1 MFKLKVTR
9 AAVVNLL
16 LPIALSSCA
25 LIGLDYSRPTIST
38 PAEYA
43 NVDKNAQANAANV
56 AIAKDWWTLYQDPIL
71 NDLITKALQNNTDIK
86 SAVASIEQADAYA
99 REVGAALF
107 PQVDLDAS
115 GTRSRSSQLTS
126 RTSSQPGF
134 RPLNTN
140 YSVTLGTSFEIDFW
154 GKFRRAKEA
163 ARASALASRYAKD
176 TVSLSLSGLIATQ
189 YLQLRSLEAQI
200 AVSKDNLRSRD
211 ESLALTKRRL
221 AGGVVSNLDVQQA
234 QVNSSNLV
242 AQIIE
247 LERQHET
254 TLHQLALL
262 TGDLNLNLTS
272 LSAGNALQVLP
283 IPPVPPAGMPSALLE
298 NRPDVAQAE
307 QNLVAANAKI
317 SVAKAALYPTISLTG
332 LFGGESSALSDI
344 LKSPAR
350 VWTLGL
356 GLNLPIFDSG
366 RLNSRVDQASA
377 QQKQLLA
384 SYEGAVQT
392 AFTEVNDALVNL
404 RKNTERE
411 MALDSSQKAAK
422 EVLRISENRYKAGY
436 SAYLDVLDAQRV
448 YNEAAL
454 NFIQSRQARLVA
466 SVDLFKALGGGWQG
480 LEVNQ
485 SAKK

>member
-9 AAVVNLL
+9 AAVISLL
-16 LPIALSSCA
+16 LPMALSSCA
-25 LIGLDYSRPTIST
+25 LIGPNYSRPVITT

-43 NVDKNAQANAANV
+43 NVDNNAESNSANA

-71 NDLITKALQNNTDIK
+71 NDLITKALQNNTEIK

-107 PQVDLDAS
+107 PQVDLDTS

-126 RTSSQPGF
+126 RSSQPGF
-134 RPLNTN
+134 QPLSTI
-140 YSVTLGTSFEIDFW
+140 YKVQLSTSFEIDFW
-154 GKFRRAKEA
+154 GKLRRAKES
-163 ARASALASRYAKD
+163 ARALALSSRYAKD
-176 TVSLSLSGLIATQ
+176 TVSLSLSSLIATN

-247 LERQHET
+247 LERQREVV
-254 TLHQLALL
+254 LHQLALL
-262 TGDLNLNLTS
+262 TGDLSLNLASSNTS
-272 LSAGNALQVLP
+272 NDLKTLP
-283 IPPVPPAGMPSALLE
+283 IPPAPPVGLPSALLE

-307 QNLVAANAKI
+307 QNLVSANANI
-317 SVAKAALYPTISLTG
+317 GVAKAALYPTISLTG
-332 LFGGESSALSDI
+332 LFGGESAELGDI
-344 LKSPAR
+344 LKTPAR
-350 VWTLGL
+350 VWSLGL

-366 RLNSRVDQASA
+366 RLNSRVDQVTA
-377 QQKQLLA
+377 QQKRLLA

-392 AFTEVNDALVNL
+392 AFTEVNDALVNV

-411 MALDSSQKAAK
+411 AALNASQQAAK

-436 SAYLDVLDAQRV
+436 TAYLDVLDAQRV
-448 YNEAAL
+448 YNESAT

-466 SVDLFKALGGGWQG
+466 TVDLFKALGGGWQG
-480 LEVNQ
+480 MKLDE
-485 SAKK
+485 AKK

>member
-9 AAVVNLL
+9 AAVISLL

-25 LIGLDYSRPTIST
+25 LIGLDYSRPVIST
-38 PAEYA
+38 PTEYT
-43 NVDKNAQANAANV
+43 NVDKNTDANAANV
-56 AIAKDWWTLYQDPIL
+56 AIAKDWWNLYQDPIL
-71 NDLITKALQNNTDIK
+71 NDLIAKALQNNTDIK

-99 REVGAALF
+99 HEVGAALF

-126 RTSSQPGF
+126 RSSQPGF
-134 RPLNTN
+134 QPLSTI
-140 YSVTLGTSFEIDFW
+140 YTVQLGTSFEIDFW
-154 GKFRRAKEA
+154 GKLRRAKES
-163 ARASALASRYAKD
+163 ARALALSSRYAKD
-176 TVSLSLSGLIATQ
+176 TVSLSLSSLIATN

-247 LERQHET
+247 LERQREV
-254 TLHQLALL
+254 TLHQLGLL
-262 TGDLNLNLTS
+262 TGDLSLNLVATDAS
-272 LSAGNALQVLP
+272 NDLKTL
-283 IPPVPPAGMPSALLE
+283 PVPPAPPAGLPSALLE

-307 QNLVAANAKI
+307 QNLVSANANI
-317 SVAKAALYPTISLTG
+317 GVAKAALYPTISLTG
-332 LFGGESSALSDI
+332 LFGGESAELGDI
-344 LKSPAR
+344 LKAPAR
-350 VWTLGL
+350 IWSLGL
-356 GLNLPIFDSG
+356 GLSLPIFDSG
-366 RLNSRVDQASA
+366 RLNSRVDQVTA
-377 QQKQLLA
+377 QQKQSLA
-384 SYEGAVQT
+384 NYEGAVQT
-392 AFTEVNDALVNL
+392 AFTEVNNALVNV

-411 MALDSSQKAAK
+411 AALDKSQQAAK

-436 SAYLDVLDAQRV
+436 TAYLDVLDAQRV
-448 YNEAAL
+448 YNEAAT

-466 SVDLFKALGGGWQG
+466 TVDLFKSLGGGWQG
-480 LEVNQ
+480 IKIDE
-485 SAKK
+485 KKSK

>member
-9 AAVVNLL
+9 AAIIGLL
-16 LPIALSSCA
+16 LPITLSSCA
-25 LIGLDYSRPTIST
+25 LIGLDYSRPFIST

-43 NVDKNAQANAANV
+43 NVDKNAEANSANA

-71 NDLITKALQNNTDIK
+71 NDLIAKALQNNTDIK

-107 PQVDLDAS
+107 PQVDLDA
-115 GTRSRSSQLTS
+115 GATRSRSSQLTS
-126 RTSSQPGF
+126 RSNQPGF
-134 RPLNTN
+134 QPLSTS
-140 YSVTLGTSFEIDFW
+140 YSVQLGTSFEIDFW
-154 GKFRRAKEA
+154 GKFRRAKES
-163 ARASALASRYAKD
+163 ARALALSSRYAKD
-176 TVSLSLSGLIATQ
+176 TVSLSLSSLIASN

-247 LERQHET
+247 LERQREVA
-254 TLHQLALL
+254 LHQLGLL
-262 TGDLNLNLTS
+262 TGDLSLNLVSTTAS
-272 LSAGNALQVLP
+272 NDLKTLP
-283 IPPVPPAGMPSALLE
+283 IPPIPPVGLPSALLE

-307 QNLVAANAKI
+307 QNLVSANANI
-317 SVAKAALYPTISLTG
+317 GVAKAALYPTISLTG
-332 LFGGESSALSDI
+332 LFGGESAALGDI

-350 VWTLGL
+350 IWSLGL

-366 RLNSRVDQASA
+366 RLNSRVDQVTA
-377 QQKQLLA
+377 QQKQSLA

-392 AFTEVNDALVNL
+392 AFTEVNDALVNV

-411 MALDSSQKAAK
+411 AALDTSQQAAK

-436 SAYLDVLDAQRV
+436 TAYLDVLDAQRV
-448 YNEAAL
+448 YNEAAT

-466 SVDLFKALGGGWQG
+466 TVDLFKALGGGWQG
-480 LEVNQ
+480 IKIEE
-485 SAKK
+485 AKK